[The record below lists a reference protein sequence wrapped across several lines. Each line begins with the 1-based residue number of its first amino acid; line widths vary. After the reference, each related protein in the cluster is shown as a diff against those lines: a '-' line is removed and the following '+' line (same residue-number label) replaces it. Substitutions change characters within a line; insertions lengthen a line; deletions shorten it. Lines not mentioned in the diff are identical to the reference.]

1 MRLLSAIVALAGG
14 LIVTGSSCFQ
24 TTCVVSADC
33 PVGLVCGLGGQCLD
47 RQCGPILDDDQN
59 IVPDGGLG
67 SNCGP
72 GEHCVEG
79 RCQLR
84 STDYLCE
91 AGPNL
96 CGPARPD
103 TGVSPPTDGGN

>member
-1 MRLLSAIVALAGG
+1 MGLL
-14 LIVTGSSCFQ
+14 TMGSSCLQ
-24 TTCVVSADC
+24 TTCQVSADC
-33 PVGLVCGLGGQCLD
+33 PVGLVCGLGGVCAE
-47 RQCGPILDDDQN
+47 RECGPILNDDQN
-59 IVPDGGLG
+59 VVPDGGLG

-84 STDYLCE
+84 SSDYLCE

-96 CGPARPD
+96 CGPNRPD
-103 TGVSPPTDGGN
+103 TGVAQGVDGGN